1 MRHSAP
7 STEAWEDTH
16 TGESEERGQGR
27 GSGREERRDV
37 LLLRLMEAILS
48 SANLFSSLS
57 SPQ

>member
-16 TGESEERGQGR
+16 PAEER
-27 GSGREERRDV
+27 GREERRDV

-48 SANLFSSLS
+48 SANPFASLS